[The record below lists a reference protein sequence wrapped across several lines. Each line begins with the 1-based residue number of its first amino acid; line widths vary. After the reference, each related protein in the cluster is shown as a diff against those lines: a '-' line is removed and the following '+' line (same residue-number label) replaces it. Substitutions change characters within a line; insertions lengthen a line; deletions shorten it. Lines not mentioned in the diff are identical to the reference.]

1 MWGGQS
7 CKLTINMI
15 MIKKAQEIKKK
26 EGEWPEATKYV

>member
-1 MWGGQS
+1 MWGGSIMQAYY
-7 CKLTINMI
+7 KY

>member
-1 MWGGQS
+1 MQAYS
-7 CKLTINMI
+7 KY